1 MASARRTA
9 QALHPTNL
17 HVNAKLFPRD
27 TIQSRL
33 PDPEW
38 LERWLDASKLGKIV
52 PPLLQYDGS
61 CLPKPWSF
69 LTLSIPRV
77 GEQVMC
83 GSALV
88 RGDEVI
94 MAHHDT
100 QVKTG
105 DHAIVFVTDKKTLP
119 KVEKLFQVGVG
130 FL

>member
-1 MASARRTA
+1 MKAMILAAGRG
-9 QALHPTNL
+9 
-17 HVNAKLFPRD
+17 
-27 TIQSRL
+27 
-33 PDPEW
+33 
-38 LERWLDASKLGKIV
+38 ERMRPLTDSTPK
-52 PPLLQYDGS
+52 PLLAVRGR
-61 CLPKPWSF
+61 PMIEW
-69 LTLSIPRV
+69 TIA
-77 GEQVMC
+77 
-83 GSALV
+83 ALV